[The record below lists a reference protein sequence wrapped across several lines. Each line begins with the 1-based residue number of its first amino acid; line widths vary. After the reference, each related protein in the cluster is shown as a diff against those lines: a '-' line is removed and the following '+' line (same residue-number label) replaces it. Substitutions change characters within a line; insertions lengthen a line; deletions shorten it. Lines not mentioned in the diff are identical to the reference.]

1 MNDPKKTDSDNIFTQ
16 DSQQNEPPTSSDNEP
31 SDSTPFKSRFEG
43 MISSAIKKTITHGL
57 GAFVNSE
64 DGLKLGAGDFRLH
77 REILQFITTQIS
89 ALKKEIIEII
99 ADESHAFLTRI
110 HLSKEIQKALSGL
123 TIHVEAKIR
132 LSDTA
137 TNEEP
142 QTHISI
148 TKETVTSGRM
158 KKKKEEKDNQK

>member
-1 MNDPKKTDSDNIFTQ
+1 MNDQKKTDPDNIFTQ
-16 DSQQNEPPTSSDNEP
+16 NSHQNESPTFSDNEP
-31 SDSTPFKSRFEG
+31 LDSTPLKSRFEG
-43 MISSAIKKTITHGL
+43 IISSAIKKTITHGL

-64 DGLKLGAGDFRLH
+64 DGIKLGTGDFRLH

-89 ALKKEIIEII
+89 TLKKEVIEII

-110 HLSKEIQKALSGL
+110 NLSKEIQKALSGL

-137 TNEEP
+137 INEEP
-142 QTHISI
+142 QTHISVS
-148 TKETVTSGRM
+148 KETTSGKI